1 MKNQEEIGMNIN
13 DDTFLTSLLQYHTR
27 LIDQQFV
34 DDIISNIKAK
44 NILRFR
50 LLIGAMLIAC
60 SVTIPLILSSVN
72 SIELWIALPEL
83 SPYVMTFASL
93 SVIGFFVWFTSEE
106 F

>member
-44 NILRFR
+44 NKLRFR
-50 LLIGAMLIAC
+50 LLIGAILLAC
-60 SVTIPLILSSVN
+60 SVTIPMILSSVN
-72 SIELWIALPEL
+72 SIELWIGLPEL
-83 SPYVMTFASL
+83 SPYVMTFVLL